1 MKFSKWILYE
11 SLCFSKEV
19 SRNNLIIFWRRS
31 WFFSLFIYPKMEVWM
46 RVAENFSLIFSFFFS
61 CLSSSTSFSFSF
73 FFSFSCFIFSNVESF
88 LASTY
93 TLRSARCD
101 IKNVRHVKG
110 NNSGRHFI
118 LSLRL
123 VSAIG
128 TITNP
133 FAKQEQWNER
143 VMCSYFLFSTLVTLV
158 VILFYI
164 FDKLNGIMW
173 HQIFRSERKL
183 HLKNF
188 RMQQQICPTVFR
200 LNVIQ

>member
-1 MKFSKWILYE
+1 
-11 SLCFSKEV
+11 
-19 SRNNLIIFWRRS
+19 
-31 WFFSLFIYPKMEVWM
+31 M

-61 CLSSSTSFSFSF
+61 SLSSSTSFSFSF
-73 FFSFSCFIFSNVESF
+73 FLSFSCFIFSNVESF

-118 LSLRL
+118 SSLRL

-128 TITNP
+128 TITNLQN
-133 FAKQEQWNER
+133 KSNETN
-143 VMCSYFLFSTLVTLV
+143 VSLFFIFDKCNV

-164 FDKLNGIMW
+164 LDKLNGIMW

-183 HLKNF
+183 YLKNF
-188 RMQQQICPTVFR
+188 RKQQQICPTVFR